1 MNRQT
6 GIPQGSHAEWE
17 KKQRLQLKL
26 VRWSITLLCVAVAV
40 VGLLL
45 LILPGM
51 KIKKIE
57 VSGNTVT
64 ATSDIIQAAGIQVG
78 DEIFHLTQG
87 EIADNIQ
94 RKFPSLGVRVSLGLS
109 KVTITVTERGS
120 SYIAYAGHWFLLDR
134 DLKVVT
140 VSDRESDFQD
150 YPRMVLPAVEQLSV
164 GKQVRFAEDGIDR
177 GYISEL
183 TDLLDREGL
192 LSHVTYIDVS
202 EKFHISYVLDGQ
214 IRVVLGKLADVE
226 LKLEMTAEILSAR
239 FEGDAP
245 YVIVDVSDLKRT
257 TYRAM
262 QSPDQLLTY

>member
-6 GIPQGSHAEWE
+6 GIPQGNHAEWE
-17 KKQRLQLKL
+17 RKQRLQLKL
-26 VRWSITLLCVAVAV
+26 VRWSITLLCAAVAV

-45 LILPGM
+45 LILPCM
-51 KIKKIE
+51 KIKEIE

-78 DEIFHLTQG
+78 DEIFQLTQG

-94 RKFPSLGVRVSLGLS
+94 RKYPSLGVRVRCGLS
-109 KVTITVTERGS
+109 RVTITITERGS

-140 VSDRESDFQD
+140 MSDNEADFQD
-150 YPRMVLPAVEQLSV
+150 YPRMVLPAVTQLSI
-164 GKQVRFAEDGIDR
+164 GKQVQFAEDGIDR
-177 GYISEL
+177 SYITEL
-183 TDLLDREGL
+183 TELLDREGL
-192 LSHVTYIDVS
+192 LSHVTYMDVS

-226 LKLEMTAEILSAR
+226 LKLEMTAEILNAR
-239 FEGDAP
+239 FESEAP